1 MIIREYYSTRSDGV
15 KLYRTYSDQGVCISR
30 DGAIYE
36 EAIDP
41 EGYEDRIYEETTIP
55 IPNVLNGTDEEAR
68 EALNIILNG
77 EEEN

>member
-15 KLYRTYSDQGVCISR
+15 KLYRTYSDQGFCISR
-30 DGAIYE
+30 NGAIYE

-41 EGYEDRIYEETTIP
+41 EGYENRIYEETDIKIP
-55 IPNVLNGTDEEAR
+55 ISEVSDDTAR

-77 EEEN
+77 EEQ